1 MSRVDHGYLADGNFR
16 PEIVKLNKGQIKK
29 IVEGLIFSH
38 PEPLGLSSI
47 TNVLREISPN
57 DVMDVLRELEE
68 EYQMRDGGFVL
79 VKVAEGYQFR
89 TVSDVSPW
97 ILQMKNLKPA
107 KLSRATLETLAI
119 IAYNQPVT
127 RGEIEQIRGVESS
140 SIVKNLVDRDLALI
154 LGRKDTPGKPLLY
167 GTTRRFLEVFGLKD
181 LASLPPFP
189 KQDVQ
194 V

>member
-1 MSRVDHGYLADGNFR
+1 LSQVDNGYLSDRNFGL
-16 PEIVKLNKGQIKK
+16 ETAKLNKRQIKK
-29 IVEGLIFSH
+29 IVEGLIFAH

-47 TNVLREISPN
+47 RNVLREIPPN
-57 DVMDVLRELEE
+57 DVIGVLIELEE
-68 EYQMRDGGFVL
+68 EYQKRDGGFLL

-140 SIVKNLVDRDLALI
+140 SIVRNLVERDLVLI
-154 LGRKDTPGKPLLY
+154 LGRKDTHGKPLLY

-194 V
+194 F